1 MSDCLGPPQPYQLH
15 NLRLSLASLYS
26 LHPPSSPGSH
36 HNTGG
41 SGRPTTQQ
49 AHDFLLQ
56 FQSRNVRR
64 KIQSQKQPC
73 TVTVVD
79 PNDVGSTWLANVA
92 LLCRFVLGSGGGGE
106 DNSHYSNIV
115 TSSEALFAAQ
125 TLSHR
130 LRRIK
135 LSEAVDVEMEPNPEL
150 PVEQQQNHVL
160 QLQHQQQVQQQQQQQ
175 STPQSMDSMQVLET
189 YRNWSRC
196 LHPML
201 SPMVHNYH
209 PQESADEECIKG
221 ELAMI
226 TIAAIIYCITAS
238 QYQHPHPH
246 HQHGHDSSPV
256 PTTRSS
262 LRPLISTLGSALAVI
277 AARLRYISQSLPHP
291 APHTQFMV
299 VMILQSLQFARDTAL
314 QQPHQQPNDAL
325 LQRER
330 IIYAHVVYAC
340 LAAIPDGLLTGCSGG
355 SGDGGGGG
363 GGGAHGRIS
372 MDPRCFRAVTT
383 ELRLS
388 ASGCSLVWRAL
399 MDLHLPSI
407 NGANNINMPQD
418 DVCLIVLFLTT
429 CEQWAKYVAL
439 PLELVHATVPLI
451 NQAFGTANPTVG
463 HHVHQHTNSTERQSL
478 PPVAS
483 AAMAYWIA
491 LVEAGTW
498 TVEQILTASLMQP
511 NEASQQP
518 NKKRQTSRSKKRN
531 KEELDKRTTNDVL
544 DNAQAE
550 VAIRGQ
556 VACQTAMMTW
566 ERFRPILTAELH
578 AMAVR
583 CQQSGG
589 GDEDD
594 EVPGDGPINGITA
607 CANACLP
614 TVLRQSVQVLHRDTS
629 SGGSTASNGSNT
641 SSHQSESSLSSSL
654 QLFVAI
660 AQGVQEI
667 CSSPLRI
674 VRAFAAETLYTLHAA
689 LLEVVASYGPLPGD
703 FEAEVANHFFRVRFS
718 TAWRV

>member
-1 MSDCLGPPQPYQLH
+1 MSDRVRPPRPYQLH
-15 NLRLSLASLYS
+15 NLRLSLTSLYS
-26 LHPPSSPGSH
+26 LHPPSSSGSH
-36 HNTGG
+36 NKNGG
-41 SGRPTTQQ
+41 VGRPTTQQ

-73 TVTVVD
+73 AVVAVD

-92 LLCRFVLGSGGGGE
+92 LLCQFILGSGGEGG
-106 DNSHYSNIV
+106 DSCHYSNVV

-150 PVEQQQNHVL
+150 PVEQQQHHIL
-160 QLQHQQQVQQQQQQQ
+160 QLQNQQQ
-175 STPQSMDSMQVLET
+175 SAQESMDAMQLLET

-196 LHPML
+196 FHPIL

-238 QYQHPHPH
+238 QHQHPHPH
-246 HQHGHDSSPV
+246 HASSPV
-256 PTTRSS
+256 PTSTSS

-277 AARLRYISQSLPHP
+277 ASRLRYTSQSLPHP
-291 APHTQFMV
+291 ATHTQSIV

-314 QQPHQQPNDAL
+314 QQQQQPNEAL
-325 LQRER
+325 RHRER
-330 IIYAHVVYAC
+330 TIHAHVVCAC
-340 LAAIPDGLLTGCSGG
+340 LAAIPDALLTGCNGGSGG
-355 SGDGGGGG
+355 SGDGG

-372 MDPRCFRAVTT
+372 MDPRCFSAVTT

-388 ASGCSLVWRAL
+388 GSGCSLVWRAL
-399 MDLHLPSI
+399 MDLHLPSV
-407 NGANNINMPQD
+407 NDANINMPED

-451 NQAFGTANPTVG
+451 NQAFGTAITTMSHSN
-463 HHVHQHTNSTERQSL
+463 HQHPRSTERPPL

-491 LVEAGTW
+491 LVEGGTW

-518 NKKRQTSRSKKRN
+518 TKKRQTSRSKKRN

-550 VAIRGQ
+550 VALRGQ

-566 ERFRPILTAELH
+566 ERFWPILTAELQ

-583 CQQSGG
+583 CQHAGV

-594 EVPGDGPINGITA
+594 EVPSDGPINGITA

-614 TVLRQSVQVLHRDTS
+614 TLLRQSVQVLHRDTS
-629 SGGSTASNGSNT
+629 SGGSTSPNGSNT
-641 SSHQSESSLSSSL
+641 SSHCTEISSSSSSSH

-674 VRAFAAETLYTLHAA
+674 VRAFAAETLYTLHGA
-689 LLEVVASYGPLPGD
+689 LLELVASHGPLPGD
-703 FEAEVANHFFRVRFS
+703 FVTEVVNHFFRVRFS
-718 TAWRV
+718 AVWRL